1 MHSDTVHPDEEDSE
15 ATHVPGSPLDQSD
28 KPRAGSK
35 RHPPVSFTGCKTDL
49 WLFSRCGIPGQ
60 GI

>member
-15 ATHVPGSPLDQSD
+15 ATHDPGAPLDQSD

-35 RHPPVSFTGCKTDL
+35 HPSCLLYRV
-49 WLFSRCGIPGQ
+49 
-60 GI
+60 